1 MIYFLETGDI
11 DQIVKGTVAEIR
23 KDFKRVSGIF
33 SINCLFR
40 YLLFQQNHYTG
51 QYFEQIGKLGSHA
64 GLIGLGEHYNGQ
76 HTNQTFSCVVL
87 E

>member
-1 MIYFLETGDI
+1 M
-11 DQIVKGTVAEIR
+11 
-23 KDFKRVSGIF
+23 
-33 SINCLFR
+33 NCLFR

-51 QYFEQIGKLGSHA
+51 KYFEQMGRLGAHA

-76 HTNQTFSCVVL
+76 HTNQTFSCVVF